1 MTVLANILE
10 SRRGGIAIARIEGE
24 VDRSNV
30 PWVQERLRALVT
42 NEAEALVVDLTAT
55 TFLDSAGI
63 ALLFE
68 LAADLRRHQQ
78 ELRLVVADGA
88 PIARVL
94 QLTAIAG
101 AAPTHATLDAAL
113 AQQAGS

>member
-1 MTVLANILE
+1 MTVLANIVE
-10 SRRGGIAIARIEGE
+10 SRRGDVAIARIDGE
-24 VDRSNV
+24 IDASNV
-30 PWVQERLRALVT
+30 SWVEERLRALVT
-42 NEAEALVVDLTAT
+42 NDADALVLDLTAT
-55 TFLDSAGI
+55 TYLDSAGI

-94 QLTAIAG
+94 TVTAITG
-101 AAPTHATLDAAL
+101 AAATHPTLDAAL
-113 AQQAGS
+113 GQQAGA